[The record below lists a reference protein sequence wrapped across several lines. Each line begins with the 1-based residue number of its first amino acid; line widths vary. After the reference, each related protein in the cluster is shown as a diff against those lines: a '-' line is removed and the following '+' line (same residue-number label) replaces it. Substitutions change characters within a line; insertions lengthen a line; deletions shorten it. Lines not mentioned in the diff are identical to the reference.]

1 MLEKLRNA
9 MDNVKEENSMLRG
22 ELKDM
27 ENQFMAK
34 EQEWLEAQDSLVFEV
49 NNMKRKWS
57 DSEQRFTDS
66 RYECQRL

>member
-1 MLEKLRNA
+1 MLEKLKNA

-57 DSEQRFTDS
+57 DSEQRFADS

>member
-57 DSEQRFTDS
+57 DSEQRFADS